1 MKRVLMNVSASLVFL
16 FAVQAAFAGAPLKGI
31 DVKLGKNPGG
41 GCAARTSD
49 AGGNV
54 NFGVWPKGS
63 YTVNLGAASMPANAR
78 SSKQSN
84 FKVEISGVVEGRV
97 AHVLPATNVDDLEP
111 ITVTSDGK
119 SPLVVKVSDGTGE
132 PVDWAR
138 IKSHS
143 NSTNN

>member
-1 MKRVLMNVSASLVFL
+1 MKRLWMTGAACFVLALAN
-16 FAVQAAFAGAPLKGI
+16 QTAFAGAPLKGI

-41 GCAARTSD
+41 GCAARSSD
-49 AGGNV
+49 ASGNV

-63 YTVNLGAASMPANAR
+63 YVVTLGTASVPANAR
-78 SSKQSN
+78 SSKQNN
-84 FKVEISGVVEGRV
+84 FHVEVSGVVEGRV
-97 AHVLPATNVDDLEP
+97 THVLPAASVDNLEP

-119 SPLVVKVSDGTGE
+119 SPLIVKVSDGTGE

-143 NSTNN
+143 NQTNN